1 MKFTLQTLSFFGH
14 KDSKYLNYLTTT
26 LIIIPLPFF
35 YSCNER
41 LKQSHKGEFLF
52 RLRGQQRGVPSS
64 LGLLRT
70 ANYPTDTKGHLLL
83 YPDNY
88 LYQIGPSRS

>member
-52 RLRGQQRGVPSS
+52 RLRGQ
-64 LGLLRT
+64 
-70 ANYPTDTKGHLLL
+70 
-83 YPDNY
+83 
-88 LYQIGPSRS
+88 